1 MPRGD
6 EFGILMAG
14 CPLDQA
20 IVAPDN
26 SRSEYYRLLIRVV
39 DEEGKH
45 ICPFAFT
52 LDQFDSPFNSY

>member
-1 MPRGD
+1 
-6 EFGILMAG
+6 MAG

-45 ICPFAFT
+45 IFPFAFT